1 VAGFYTHV
9 APTKDCT
16 RSFPFAT
23 DTDQR
28 RRRGSRP
35 VAGRGAGSLLSPSPV
50 GPHRLAHEPF
60 EGIERAFD
68 RMRHQ
73 AGSLHDDLLWGAV
86 PVDVAGAVDEFVVTA
101 DLPATSARPSTSN
114 SPASPFPSRWTYG

>member
-1 VAGFYTHV
+1 V
-9 APTKDCT
+9 PTNT
-16 RSFPFAT
+16 
-23 DTDQR
+23 
-28 RRRGSRP
+28 
-35 VAGRGAGSLLSPSPV
+35 
-50 GPHRLAHEPF
+50 F

-73 AGSLHDDLLWGAV
+73 VGSLHDDLLWGAV

-114 SPASPFPSRWTYG
+114 SPASRSPSQRPRTGRC